1 MYDLKKLPNAH
12 NLLRLIIFIELEITR
27 TWKIAILYIEEI
39 FFSDPQNVDSF
50 FAKGKLNCCDCR
62 MRGVLNEEMIIS
74 ATAGANYSAEL

>member
-39 FFSDPQNVDSF
+39 FFSDPQTSILF
-50 FAKGKLNCCDCR
+50 LLK
-62 MRGVLNEEMIIS
+62 ES
-74 ATAGANYSAEL
+74 